1 MKRMLGKIRKR
12 KYISTVLLS
21 VALVFLFVIGGMI
34 YKTQATGGGKAV
46 IANAVTIGERTYT
59 RDNPLN
65 IIELVPDEAVGAW
78 GYLTGMNNGAVKW
91 SDIAGL
97 PDSAAKHDL
106 CNTWLNNYMKSIIE
120 YNNYT
125 IPENKNQAEYAGK
138 NIYYRKNSAS
148 EWKLYSKDCANEITS
163 DTEFKFNV
171 IDNYGNKKELDIYD
185 KTFVDEQ
192 GNNISGYNDNFFA
205 YMVFAGD
212 NSIAK
217 GDYNMMDKIR
227 VTSVS
232 IDALTT
238 DMIDN
243 ADAII
248 VSAGENISTY
258 PAETYKKMY
267 EYAQAY
273 GDAQL
278 KAKYPAKAGITDKDW
293 SSHTWGNNVCLG
305 KDFSDASVAGRIC
318 YKYLNQELSIIGG
331 FDYNKIDKRRQ
342 ENLMKMFVTI
352 TGIDRDTC
360 LRDLCEYKVID
371 EDTTNEITGVYEG
384 EYGRFDFDNMEIYI
398 FNENRSNTY
407 RVTYDT
413 AGWINFN
420 QGVFGKYLGEWP
432 KVSNYYS
439 NFPYKGYNVAPD
451 RINENVFWFGYANN
465 PLRSG
470 FISTKIN
477 IKWNDNEF
485 NQVNDVLK
493 TYNINDGNI
502 DIAKMIQYVLGG
514 YKRNKAIE
522 KLKVLEIQ
530 PSADYDYNTCD
541 GAKSLLKYFSNA
553 KFKINVSGITEKNY
567 KRYIDVTSV
576 TVNELNGMTDN
587 IANNYDLVVIGEEH
601 SKNLLNIKGRIK
613 QNNGDTVDSYYYSQG
628 AVVSLWDRSGNDT
641 GKDVASAGNDI
652 TEKTLEKLKEYIN
665 MDKPVILASDIY
677 NTSTSGVLVK
687 DKNGK
692 YTRTVDTNI
701 YSVLPY
707 ARSVGKTSNITVE
720 AAANAVVSDSD
731 KIEYKFKPVIRQTIA
746 DAGLNEEDN
755 TFTVKF
761 KTDNTSGKYN
771 VEFYIDKDANGVFV
785 NAHDD
790 TGELYAGGFSDT
802 NPVVYTYNNGYITV
816 TTTTLPKDL
825 RPYLP
830 WKLVIRDV
838 STGLTAE
845 TTGILRINV
854 PDEKQEDVKI
864 LQIMP
869 DIDSKHDYSLKL
881 NDSDFMKLFN
891 DASGTTGLRINK
903 KDVDIVTVKEL
914 CEGDN
919 KGNDWYKNS
928 RYTAGTSLNKDGEDL
943 LKDYT
948 IVVLGFADAF
958 DNITNTH
965 ALANL
970 RDYIESGKAVL
981 MTHDTIGQYSYTDE
995 NTDETESLFAGD
1007 DSDIRRAVPI
1017 MIDDKISKGYMFTT
1031 AFRNIVGMDMYHVT
1045 VGQAKENLS
1054 YQQGYTNTIV
1064 TRYGVLPGY
1073 DYKNDNNYIYKYNH
1087 RSERTVSSLRTN
1099 AVSKINDGQITSYPY
1114 TIPDNLNVAETH
1126 AQYYLLDLEKQ
1137 DDTASSIDSG
1147 GDVVVWYTLGQGTSK
1162 YSESDYF
1169 SVTGNDAAN
1178 NYYIY
1183 SKGNVT
1189 YSGAGHSTMSK
1200 AISEDELKLF
1210 VNTIIWSINSG
1221 NNAPQIT
1228 IENAVMADDGI
1239 YEMYSLDG
1247 SIPDIQFVATDIDMG
1262 SDTSALMSSGVFYW
1276 DKDKD
1281 GNYTKNNAGKD
1292 VVIQTFDKVTE
1303 GLNSGYN
1310 IYNGISEKLM
1320 SARFNKSGGYTRLA
1334 SLVYK
1339 SATASSDTNVN
1350 LASESTQIY
1359 KDMCAE
1365 LADKGVVYLG
1375 MQVSDSKGGTG
1386 KAVIR
1391 VVRRDLFKLN

>member
-1 MKRMLGKIRKR
+1 M
-12 KYISTVLLS
+12 
-21 VALVFLFVIGGMI
+21 
-34 YKTQATGGGKAV
+34 
-46 IANAVTIGERTYT
+46 
-59 RDNPLN
+59 
-65 IIELVPDEAVGAW
+65 
-78 GYLTGMNNGAVKW
+78 
-91 SDIAGL
+91 
-97 PDSAAKHDL
+97 
-106 CNTWLNNYMKSIIE
+106 
-120 YNNYT
+120 
-125 IPENKNQAEYAGK
+125 
-138 NIYYRKNSAS
+138 
-148 EWKLYSKDCANEITS
+148 
-163 DTEFKFNV
+163 
-171 IDNYGNKKELDIYD
+171 
-185 KTFVDEQ
+185 
-192 GNNISGYNDNFFA
+192 
-205 YMVFAGD
+205 
-212 NSIAK
+212 
-217 GDYNMMDKIR
+217 
-227 VTSVS
+227 
-232 IDALTT
+232 
-238 DMIDN
+238 
-243 ADAII
+243 
-248 VSAGENISTY
+248 
-258 PAETYKKMY
+258 
-267 EYAQAY
+267 
-273 GDAQL
+273 
-278 KAKYPAKAGITDKDW
+278 
-293 SSHTWGNNVCLG
+293 
-305 KDFSDASVAGRIC
+305 
-318 YKYLNQELSIIGG
+318 
-331 FDYNKIDKRRQ
+331 
-342 ENLMKMFVTI
+342 
-352 TGIDRDTC
+352 
-360 LRDLCEYKVID
+360 
-371 EDTTNEITGVYEG
+371 
-384 EYGRFDFDNMEIYI
+384 
-398 FNENRSNTY
+398 
-407 RVTYDT
+407 
-413 AGWINFN
+413 
-420 QGVFGKYLGEWP
+420 
-432 KVSNYYS
+432 
-439 NFPYKGYNVAPD
+439 
-451 RINENVFWFGYANN
+451 
-465 PLRSG
+465 
-470 FISTKIN
+470 
-477 IKWNDNEF
+477 
-485 NQVNDVLK
+485 
-493 TYNINDGNI
+493 
-502 DIAKMIQYVLGG
+502 
-514 YKRNKAIE
+514 
-522 KLKVLEIQ
+522 
-530 PSADYDYNTCD
+530 
-541 GAKSLLKYFSNA
+541 
-553 KFKINVSGITEKNY
+553 
-567 KRYIDVTSV
+567 
-576 TVNELNGMTDN
+576 
-587 IANNYDLVVIGEEH
+587 
-601 SKNLLNIKGRIK
+601 
-613 QNNGDTVDSYYYSQG
+613 
-628 AVVSLWDRSGNDT
+628 
-641 GKDVASAGNDI
+641 
-652 TEKTLEKLKEYIN
+652 
-665 MDKPVILASDIY
+665 
-677 NTSTSGVLVK
+677 
-687 DKNGK
+687 
-692 YTRTVDTNI
+692 
-701 YSVLPY
+701 
-707 ARSVGKTSNITVE
+707 
-720 AAANAVVSDSD
+720 
-731 KIEYKFKPVIRQTIA
+731 
-746 DAGLNEEDN
+746 
-755 TFTVKF
+755 
-761 KTDNTSGKYN
+761 
-771 VEFYIDKDANGVFV
+771 FV

-802 NPVVYTYNNGYITV
+802 NPEVYTYNNGYITV

-838 STGLTAE
+838 STGLTTE

-995 NTDETESLFAGD
+995 NTDETESLFEGD

-1087 RSERTVSSLRTN
+1087 RTKRTVSSLRTN
-1099 AVSKINDGQITSYPY
+1099 AVNKINDGQITSYPY

-1221 NNAPQIT
+1221 NNAPQIK
-1228 IENAVMADDGI
+1228 IENAVMTDDGI

-1281 GNYTKNNAGKD
+1281 GNYTKNNADKD

-1320 SARFNKSGGYTRLA
+1320 SARFNKSGEYTRLA

-1350 LASESTQIY
+1350 LTSESTQIY
-1359 KDMCAE
+1359 KNMCDE
-1365 LADKGVVYLG
+1365 LADKGVIYLG

>member
-1 MKRMLGKIRKR
+1 M
-12 KYISTVLLS
+12 
-21 VALVFLFVIGGMI
+21 
-34 YKTQATGGGKAV
+34 
-46 IANAVTIGERTYT
+46 
-59 RDNPLN
+59 
-65 IIELVPDEAVGAW
+65 
-78 GYLTGMNNGAVKW
+78 
-91 SDIAGL
+91 
-97 PDSAAKHDL
+97 
-106 CNTWLNNYMKSIIE
+106 
-120 YNNYT
+120 
-125 IPENKNQAEYAGK
+125 
-138 NIYYRKNSAS
+138 
-148 EWKLYSKDCANEITS
+148 
-163 DTEFKFNV
+163 
-171 IDNYGNKKELDIYD
+171 
-185 KTFVDEQ
+185 
-192 GNNISGYNDNFFA
+192 
-205 YMVFAGD
+205 
-212 NSIAK
+212 
-217 GDYNMMDKIR
+217 
-227 VTSVS
+227 
-232 IDALTT
+232 
-238 DMIDN
+238 
-243 ADAII
+243 
-248 VSAGENISTY
+248 
-258 PAETYKKMY
+258 
-267 EYAQAY
+267 
-273 GDAQL
+273 
-278 KAKYPAKAGITDKDW
+278 
-293 SSHTWGNNVCLG
+293 
-305 KDFSDASVAGRIC
+305 
-318 YKYLNQELSIIGG
+318 
-331 FDYNKIDKRRQ
+331 
-342 ENLMKMFVTI
+342 
-352 TGIDRDTC
+352 
-360 LRDLCEYKVID
+360 
-371 EDTTNEITGVYEG
+371 
-384 EYGRFDFDNMEIYI
+384 
-398 FNENRSNTY
+398 
-407 RVTYDT
+407 
-413 AGWINFN
+413 
-420 QGVFGKYLGEWP
+420 
-432 KVSNYYS
+432 
-439 NFPYKGYNVAPD
+439 
-451 RINENVFWFGYANN
+451 
-465 PLRSG
+465 
-470 FISTKIN
+470 
-477 IKWNDNEF
+477 
-485 NQVNDVLK
+485 
-493 TYNINDGNI
+493 
-502 DIAKMIQYVLGG
+502 
-514 YKRNKAIE
+514 
-522 KLKVLEIQ
+522 
-530 PSADYDYNTCD
+530 
-541 GAKSLLKYFSNA
+541 
-553 KFKINVSGITEKNY
+553 
-567 KRYIDVTSV
+567 
-576 TVNELNGMTDN
+576 
-587 IANNYDLVVIGEEH
+587 
-601 SKNLLNIKGRIK
+601 
-613 QNNGDTVDSYYYSQG
+613 
-628 AVVSLWDRSGNDT
+628 
-641 GKDVASAGNDI
+641 
-652 TEKTLEKLKEYIN
+652 
-665 MDKPVILASDIY
+665 
-677 NTSTSGVLVK
+677 
-687 DKNGK
+687 
-692 YTRTVDTNI
+692 
-701 YSVLPY
+701 
-707 ARSVGKTSNITVE
+707 
-720 AAANAVVSDSD
+720 
-731 KIEYKFKPVIRQTIA
+731 
-746 DAGLNEEDN
+746 
-755 TFTVKF
+755 
-761 KTDNTSGKYN
+761 
-771 VEFYIDKDANGVFV
+771 FV

-802 NPVVYTYNNGYITV
+802 NPEVYTYNNGYITV

-838 STGLTAE
+838 STGLTTE

-995 NTDETESLFAGD
+995 NTDETESLFEGD

-1045 VGQAKENLS
+1045 VGKAKENLS

-1087 RSERTVSSLRTN
+1087 RTKRTVSSLRTN
-1099 AVSKINDGQITSYPY
+1099 AVNKINDGQITSYPY

-1221 NNAPQIT
+1221 NNAPQIK
-1228 IENAVMADDGI
+1228 IENAVMTDDGI

-1281 GNYTKNNAGKD
+1281 GNYTKNNADKD

-1303 GLNSGYN
+1303 GLNGGYN

-1320 SARFNKSGGYTRLA
+1320 SARFNKSGEYTRLA

-1350 LASESTQIY
+1350 LTSESTQIY
-1359 KDMCAE
+1359 KNMCDE
-1365 LADKGVVYLG
+1365 LADKGVIYLG